1 MQSKVNS
8 LKYYEGLDVL
18 RAFAVCF
25 VIITHWGPSKFKSE
39 ILTFIFQKIIPDGL
53 FGVDLFFVLSGF
65 LITSILLNAKDNANG
80 NRMTIIKSFY
90 IRRALR
96 IFPIYYL
103 LIAIVYLLNDQSV
116 KDHLIYYLSYTSNFL
131 VFELRDWGSISHTW
145 SLAVEEQFY
154 LIWPWII
161 IFIPQKHLLKFIV
174 VFLLIG
180 ILSTVILGH
189 KYISFFYVLTPTCFT
204 AFAIGAIGSYL
215 QKYPELYLLRLL
227 KFALPVSIVFYFLN
241 QFGYQIVLIRLFN
254 AIIAINLIFY
264 VVAEKYNIASSYIL
278 KNKLLIE
285 IGKISYGIYL
295 YHFITPSYY
304 LQFIDFINKKIN
316 FTAAT
321 LRILKNP
328 PPAYLIQLAI
338 VGVVSLLSYSYIE
351 TNFIKLK
358 HRFKYIANSKRN

>member
-25 VIITHWGPSKFKSE
+25 VIIAHWGPSKFRSE

-131 VFELRDWGSISHTW
+131 TFKLRDWGSISHTW

-161 IFIPQKHLLKFIV
+161 IFIPKK
-174 VFLLIG
+174 
-180 ILSTVILGH
+180 T
-189 KYISFFYVLTPTCFT
+189 FT
-204 AFAIGAIGSYL
+204 
-215 QKYPELYLLRLL
+215 
-227 KFALPVSIVFYFLN
+227 
-241 QFGYQIVLIRLFN
+241 
-254 AIIAINLIFY
+254 
-264 VVAEKYNIASSYIL
+264 
-278 KNKLLIE
+278 
-285 IGKISYGIYL
+285 
-295 YHFITPSYY
+295 
-304 LQFIDFINKKIN
+304 
-316 FTAAT
+316 
-321 LRILKNP
+321 
-328 PPAYLIQLAI
+328 
-338 VGVVSLLSYSYIE
+338 
-351 TNFIKLK
+351 
-358 HRFKYIANSKRN
+358 